1 MKNALSRRTTLIAAA
16 AALASAPWAA
26 LANSPQKLPVM
37 QVWKDPNCGCCNDW
51 VEILRKAGFE
61 IQTFD
66 TGNTA
71 VRQRLGLPTKFA
83 SCHTALID
91 GYVIEGHV
99 NVSEIQRLLRER
111 PKALG
116 LAVPGMPV
124 GSPGMDGPEYG
135 NRRDPYDVLLV
146 QKDGSSRSYQSYF
159 KNVTQAPREGF
170 MKTQHST
177 TAAGATLPWAE
188 AVVRRIDTATGKI
201 SLKHGEIKNLDMP
214 PMSMVFQVPDT
225 SQLAG
230 LKVGDAVRFTADQ
243 INGAYTVIRIERQP

>member
-16 AALASAPWAA
+16 AALTSAPWVA
-26 LANSPQKLPVM
+26 LANSPKKLPVM

-71 VRQRLGLPTKFA
+71 VRQRLGMPTKFA

-135 NRRDPYDVLLV
+135 NRRDSYDVLLV

-177 TAAGATLPWAE
+177 GAVGAALPWAQAE
-188 AVVRRIDTATGKI
+188 VRRIDTAAGKI
-201 SLKHGEIKNLDMP
+201 SLKHGEIKNLDMS

-225 SQLAG
+225 SQLTG
-230 LKVGDAVRFTADQ
+230 LKVGDSVRFTADQ

>member
-1 MKNALSRRTTLIAAA
+1 MKNTLSRRTTLIAAA
-16 AALASAPWAA
+16 VALASAPWAA
-26 LANSPQKLPVM
+26 LANNPKKLPIM
-37 QVWKDPNCGCCNDW
+37 QVWKDPNCGCCKDW

-71 VRQRLGLPTKFA
+71 MRQRLGMPTKFG

-99 NVSEIQRLLRER
+99 NVSEIQRLLSER

-159 KNVTQAPREGF
+159 KNAAQAPREGF

-177 TAAGATLPWAE
+177 SAAGAALPWAE
-188 AVVRRIDTATGKI
+188 AEIRRIDTAAGKV

-230 LKVGDAVRFTADQ
+230 LKVGDAVRFTAEQ
-243 INGAYTVIRIERQP
+243 INGAYTVIRIERRP

>member
-1 MKNALSRRTTLIAAA
+1 MKNTLSRRTTLLAAA
-16 AALASAPWAA
+16 AALASSPWAA
-26 LANSPQKLPVM
+26 LASSHNKLPVM

-51 VEILRKAGFE
+51 VDIVRKAGFE
-61 IQTFD
+61 VKTYD

-99 NVSEIQRLLRER
+99 NVAEIQRLLIQR

-146 QKDGSSRSYQSYF
+146 QKDGSSEAYKSYF
-159 KNVTQAPREGF
+159 KTAGQTQRDGF
-170 MKTQHST
+170 VKTQYNTS
-177 TAAGATLPWAE
+177 AAGAALPWSE
-188 AVVRRIDTATGKI
+188 AVIRRIDTATGKV
-201 SLKHGEIKNLDMP
+201 SLRHGEIKNLDMP

-225 SQLAG
+225 SQLSG

>member
-225 SQLAG
+225 SQLSG

>member
-16 AALASAPWAA
+16 AALTSAPWAA

-225 SQLAG
+225 SQLSG

-243 INGAYTVIRIERQP
+243 INGAYTVIRIERRP

>member
-1 MKNALSRRTTLIAAA
+1 MQTTLSRRTTLIAAA
-16 AALASAPWAA
+16 AALASAPWAV
-26 LANSPQKLPVM
+26 LANSPKKLPVM
-37 QVWKDPNCGCCNDW
+37 QVWKDPNCGCCKDW

-71 VRQRLGLPTKFA
+71 MRQRLGMPTKFA

-135 NRRDPYDVLLV
+135 NRRDSYDVLLV

-159 KNVTQAPREGF
+159 KNVTQAPSEGF

-177 TAAGATLPWAE
+177 SATGAALPWAE
-188 AVVRRIDTATGKI
+188 AEIRRIDTAAGKI

-230 LKVGDAVRFTADQ
+230 LKVGDAVRFTANQ
-243 INGAYTVIRIERQP
+243 INGAYTVIRIERRP

>member
-1 MKNALSRRTTLIAAA
+1 MRTTLSRRTTLIAAA
-16 AALASAPWAA
+16 AALASAPWAV
-26 LANSPQKLPVM
+26 LANSPKKLPVM
-37 QVWKDPNCGCCNDW
+37 QVWKDPNCGCCKDW

-71 VRQRLGLPTKFA
+71 MRQRLGMPTKFA

-146 QKDGSSRSYQSYF
+146 QKDRSSRSYQSYF
-159 KNVTQAPREGF
+159 KTVTQSPREGF

-177 TAAGATLPWAE
+177 SAAGAALPWAE
-188 AVVRRIDTATGKI
+188 AEIRRIDTAAGKI

-230 LKVGDAVRFTADQ
+230 LKVGDAVRFTAEQ
-243 INGAYTVIRIERQP
+243 INGAYTVIRIERRP

>member
-1 MKNALSRRTTLIAAA
+1 M
-16 AALASAPWAA
+16 
-26 LANSPQKLPVM
+26 
-37 QVWKDPNCGCCNDW
+37 
-51 VEILRKAGFE
+51 
-61 IQTFD
+61 
-66 TGNTA
+66 
-71 VRQRLGLPTKFA
+71 RQRLGLPTKFA

-124 GSPGMDGPEYG
+124 GSPGMDGPAYG

-177 TAAGATLPWAE
+177 GAVGAALPWAQAE
-188 AVVRRIDTATGKI
+188 VRRIDTAAGKI

-230 LKVGDAVRFTADQ
+230 LKVGDSVRFTAEQ
-243 INGAYTVIRIERQP
+243 INGAYTVTRIERQP

>member
-1 MKNALSRRTTLIAAA
+1 MKNTLSRRTTLIAAA

-37 QVWKDPNCGCCNDW
+37 QVWKDPNCGCCKDW
-51 VEILRKAGFE
+51 VEIVRKAGFE

-71 VRQRLGLPTKFA
+71 IRQRLGMPTKFA

-159 KNVTQAPREGF
+159 KNVAQTPREGF

-177 TAAGATLPWAE
+177 SSAGAALPWAE
-188 AVVRRIDTATGKI
+188 AEIRRIDTAAGKI

-214 PMSMVFQVPDT
+214 PMSMVFQVPNT
-225 SQLAG
+225 SQLEG

-243 INGAYTVIRIERQP
+243 INGAYTVIRIERRP

>member
-26 LANSPQKLPVM
+26 LANSPKKLPVM

-135 NRRDPYDVLLV
+135 NRRDPYHVLLV

-225 SQLAG
+225 SQLSG

-243 INGAYTVIRIERQP
+243 INGAYTVIRIERRP

>member
-201 SLKHGEIKNLDMP
+201 SLKQGEIKNLDMP

-243 INGAYTVIRIERQP
+243 INGAYTVIRIERRP

>member
-16 AALASAPWAA
+16 AALTSAPWAA
-26 LANSPQKLPVM
+26 LANSPKKLPVM
-37 QVWKDPNCGCCNDW
+37 QVWKDPNCGCCKDW

-71 VRQRLGLPTKFA
+71 VRQRLGMPTKFA

-124 GSPGMDGPEYG
+124 GSPGMDGPAYG

-159 KNVTQAPREGF
+159 KNVTQSPREGF

-177 TAAGATLPWAE
+177 SAAGAALPWAE
-188 AVVRRIDTATGKI
+188 AEIRRIDTAAGKI
-201 SLKHGEIKNLDMP
+201 SLKHSEIKNLDMP

-230 LKVGDAVRFTADQ
+230 LKVGDAVRFTAEQ
-243 INGAYTVIRIERQP
+243 INGAYTVIRIERRP

>member
-1 MKNALSRRTTLIAAA
+1 
-16 AALASAPWAA
+16 
-26 LANSPQKLPVM
+26 
-37 QVWKDPNCGCCNDW
+37 
-51 VEILRKAGFE
+51 
-61 IQTFD
+61 
-66 TGNTA
+66 
-71 VRQRLGLPTKFA
+71 
-83 SCHTALID
+83 
-91 GYVIEGHV
+91 
-99 NVSEIQRLLRER
+99 
-111 PKALG
+111 

-177 TAAGATLPWAE
+177 TAPGATLPWAE

-225 SQLAG
+225 SQLSG

-243 INGAYTVIRIERQP
+243 INGAYTVIRIERRP

>member
-1 MKNALSRRTTLIAAA
+1 MNTTLSRRTTLIATA
-16 AALASAPWAA
+16 AALVSAPWAA
-26 LANSPQKLPVM
+26 QANAPKKWPVM
-37 QVWKDPNCGCCNDW
+37 QVWKDPNCGCCKDW

-71 VRQRLGLPTKFA
+71 VRQRLGLPTKFG

-159 KNVTQAPREGF
+159 KNVAQSPREGF
-170 MKTQHST
+170 LKTQHST
-177 TAAGATLPWAE
+177 SAAGATLPWAE
-188 AVVRRIDTATGKI
+188 AEVRRIDTAAGKI

-230 LKVGDAVRFTADQ
+230 LKVGDAVRFTAEQ
-243 INGAYTVIRIERQP
+243 INGAYTVIRIERRP

>member
-1 MKNALSRRTTLIAAA
+1 MNTTLTRRTTLIAAA
-16 AALASAPWAA
+16 AAWASAPWAA
-26 LANSPQKLPVM
+26 LANSPQPWPVM
-37 QVWKDPNCGCCNDW
+37 QVWKDPNCGCCKDW
-51 VEILRKAGFE
+51 VEILRKAGFQV
-61 IQTFD
+61 QTFD

-71 VRQRLGLPTKFA
+71 MRQRLGLPTKFA

-170 MKTQHST
+170 MKTQHNTS
-177 TAAGATLPWAE
+177 AAAAALPWTDAE
-188 AVVRRIDTATGKI
+188 IRRIDTAAGKV

-243 INGAYTVIRIERQP
+243 VNGAYTVIRIERRP